1 MKVSH
6 RWFLA
11 ALLLVGTLSLGAV
24 FLSYYSHFPGAFI
37 NSHEK
42 WGQFGDF
49 VGGTANPILAFF
61 TFVGVLW
68 TISLTYD
75 LRKDQQTE
83 AKKSE
88 LHKVIDLLHNEI
100 DTLLDKPINI
110 PKGLDISGHENKASF
125 REMSKYDLP
134 NVFLNGMD
142 AENPDHF
149 NRLWHLFVMLRTYL
163 TMYQCMAGD
172 KNLSDYYRISYFR
185 AVKRIEKMD
194 NAMMDTATVSFFE
207 EKRDLDFGFTAQDKA
222 LK

>member
-1 MKVSH
+1 MKISH

-24 FLSYYSHFPGAFI
+24 FFSYYSHFPGEVI
-37 NSHEK
+37 NCHEK

-49 VGGTANPILAFF
+49 VGGTANPVLAFF

-75 LRKDQQTE
+75 QRKDQLTE

-88 LHKVIDLLHNEI
+88 LHNVIDLLHDEI
-100 DTLLDKPINI
+100 DILLDKPINI
-110 PKGLDISGHENKASF
+110 PTGLAIPGYEEKASF
-125 REMSKYDLP
+125 REMSKFDLP
-134 NVFLNGMD
+134 KAFLNSMD

-163 TMYQCMAGD
+163 TMYQNLAGD
-172 KNLSDYYRISYFR
+172 KNLSDYYRISYIR

-194 NAMMDTATVSFFE
+194 NAIMDPATVSFFE
-207 EKRDLDFGFTAQDKA
+207 EKRELDFGFTIQDKA